1 MEFKT
6 LTLILLFLCAGKGLG
21 QTNTSNSTTGAPTTQ
36 VPTTTIP
43 STTETTT
50 TVPTTIEP
58 AATEPP
64 ATTGPAT
71 NVTELAT
78 NVTELATTGPAT
90 TVPEPP
96 ATTGPATTVNVTE
109 LATIVTEL
117 ATTGPT
123 TTVTELATTVTELA
137 TTVTELATTVT
148 ELATTGPATT
158 VTELAT
164 TGPATTVTELATTGP
179 ATTEPAG
186 GSGRPSQEFVVAM
199 SIIGTF
205 LVVFLLLI
213 CGLSLI
219 LYIIWRVSR
228 LKDEVVWVDTEHC
241 EQSCNV
247 VLTDVKET
255 PATPTSPVKE
265 GKNESDAALTACTF
279 GFEGEIVKSEEMSMS
294 KFNEE
299 V

>member
-137 TTVTELATTVT
+137 TTVT
-148 ELATTGPATT
+148 ATT

-219 LYIIWRVSR
+219 LYIICKRRVSR